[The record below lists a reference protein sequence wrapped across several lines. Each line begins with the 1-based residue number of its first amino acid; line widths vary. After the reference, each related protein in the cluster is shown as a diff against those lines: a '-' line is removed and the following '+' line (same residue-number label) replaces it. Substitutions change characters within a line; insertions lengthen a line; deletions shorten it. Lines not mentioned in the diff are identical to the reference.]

1 MNIKGCIFILTA
13 AIMWG
18 LIGPISKFPIEQGV
32 APLENAFWRA
42 IFAWMLFAV
51 HACRIRSVKINLK
64 DLPQI
69 IGFGFIGITVFY
81 GSYQLAVQDVGA
93 ALASVLLYTAP
104 AWVAFMSW
112 LLLGEKMGPVKIAA
126 LVITISGVVCVSMG
140 PQLFGT
146 GGGLRFTWFGIACG
160 LTSGFTYALYYIYGK
175 TIFSRYTT
183 PTIFLYALPIG
194 ALCLTSFFEFTPKTG
209 SSWLSLIALAL
220 ISTYGAYSVYYAGLK
235 YLEATTASV
244 IATIEPVVAAIL
256 AWLWWNEK
264 FDWTGYLGSAMIIA
278 AVLMIVMEGKIT
290 ARLGRTLLQAP
301 RRLKLFGNCQVKNI
315 ISLYCCTATD
325 FYRGQLKR

>member
-1 MNIKGCIFILTA
+1 MNIKGCIFVICA

-42 IFAWMLFAV
+42 VFAWMLFAV
-51 HACRIRSVKINLK
+51 HACRIRAVKIDLK

-69 IGFGFIGITVFY
+69 IGFGVVGVTIFY

-112 LLLGEKMGPVKIAA
+112 LLLGEKMTPVKISAM
-126 LVITISGVVCVSMG
+126 LITIFGVACVSIG
-140 PQLFGT
+140 PQIFGT
-146 GGGLRFTWFGIACG
+146 GTKMTFTWTGIICG

-175 TIFSRYTT
+175 TIFARYTT

-194 ALCLTSFFEFTPKTG
+194 ALCLLPFFDFTAKTG
-209 SSWLSLIALAL
+209 TSWSCIIALAV

-235 YLEATTASV
+235 RLEPTSASV
-244 IATIEPVVAAIL
+244 IATIEPVIAAVL
-256 AWLWWNEK
+256 AWIWWNES
-264 FDWTGYLGSAMIIA
+264 FDWTGYIGSALIIS
-278 AVLMIVMEGKIT
+278 AVLMIVMEKRIVEMFAGG
-290 ARLGRTLLQAP
+290 LNP
-301 RRLKLFGNCQVKNI
+301 
-315 ISLYCCTATD
+315 
-325 FYRGQLKR
+325 LKRV